1 MESGRTDREIARPA
15 SAESASAESAGPD
28 GYPTNHVLGV
38 VNSED
43 EAARTVEALTAGGF
57 LESEVHVAAG
67 QAAADAMHARTGRTG
82 VRNLAIRI
90 AERLGV
96 ADDEMEV
103 KARYEQALRDG
114 HFLVLIEAPTEARRE
129 RATQILGEHG
139 AHSVNYMGRF
149 SRTALIPPE
158 APSAGSELR

>member
-1 MESGRTDREIARPA
+1 MESGHADREIARPA
-15 SAESASAESAGPD
+15 SAESAGPE

-38 VNSED
+38 VNSEE
-43 EAARTVEALTAGGF
+43 EAARTVEALTSGGF
-57 LESEVHVAAG
+57 LDSEVHVAAG
-67 QAAADAMHARTGRTG
+67 QAAADALHARTGRMG
-82 VRNLAIRI
+82 VGNLMIRI

-114 HFLVLIEAPTEARRE
+114 HFLLLVEAPTEARKE
-129 RATQILGEHG
+129 RATRILGAHG

-158 APSAGSELR
+158 APPAGDELR

>member
-1 MESGRTDREIARPA
+1 MESGHTDREITRPA
-15 SAESASAESAGPD
+15 SAESTGPD

-43 EAARTVEALTAGGF
+43 AASRTVDALTSGGF
-57 LESEVHVAAG
+57 LDSEVHVAAG
-67 QAAADAMHARTGRTG
+67 QAAADAMHARTGRSG

-103 KARYEQALRDG
+103 KSRYEQALRDG
-114 HFLVLIEAPTEARRE
+114 HFLILVEAPTEERQE
-129 RATQILGEHG
+129 RATRILAEHG

-158 APSAGSELR
+158 SPRAGDELR